1 MTAPRNSAVAAFTLA
16 HISDLHLPYVPRLT
30 LRQHFSKRQL
40 SVWSWRRRHAVQSA
54 AVLEVLKA
62 ELQQAAVDHIVVT
75 GDVTN
80 FALPQE
86 FVAAATWLGAL
97 APPDRLS
104 LVPGNHDALVAVP
117 AGAGLDHWRAWTR
130 LDEDGWPFIHDLGG
144 VVLIGVTTAVPT
156 LPLLARGRV
165 GARQRA
171 RLEQC
176 LRRYAG
182 RCRVILMHHPPVEGI
197 VSARKALADR
207 AALRAVLARAGA
219 ELVLYGHARDAH
231 VDCVAGPRAPIPC
244 LCVPSSSALPNPHD
258 EGARWH
264 RLVIAE
270 HGDGWTLQVGVRRWS
285 VAAGAFEQAEPFNR
299 MLARNDAA

>member
-1 MTAPRNSAVAAFTLA
+1 MFTFA
-16 HISDLHLPYVPRLT
+16 HVSDLHLPCDPHLT

-40 SVWSWRRRHAVQSA
+40 SVWSWRKRHAIQSA
-54 AVLEVLKA
+54 AVLDALRI
-62 ELQQAAVDHIVVT
+62 ELQQAAVDHVVVT
-75 GDVTN
+75 GDLTN

-86 FVAAATWLGAL
+86 FAAAAAWLRTL
-97 APPDRLS
+97 APPERVS

-117 AGAGLDHWRAWTR
+117 ARDGLDRWRAWTR
-130 LDEDGWPFIHDLGG
+130 LDEGGWPFVHDLGA
-144 VVLIGVTTAVPT
+144 VVLIGISTAVPT

-165 GARQRA
+165 GIEQCA

-176 LRRYAG
+176 LQRQAG
-182 RCRVILMHHPPVEGI
+182 RCRVVLMHHPPVDGI
-197 VSARKALADR
+197 VSPRKALADR
-207 AALRAVLARAGA
+207 AAVRAVLARAGA

-264 RLVIAE
+264 QLTVAE
-270 HGDGWTLQVGVRRWS
+270 QGDGWTLEVRVRRWS
-285 VAAGAFEQAEPFNR
+285 VAAGAFADGDPFTRGLPVNR
-299 MLARNDAA
+299 AQ